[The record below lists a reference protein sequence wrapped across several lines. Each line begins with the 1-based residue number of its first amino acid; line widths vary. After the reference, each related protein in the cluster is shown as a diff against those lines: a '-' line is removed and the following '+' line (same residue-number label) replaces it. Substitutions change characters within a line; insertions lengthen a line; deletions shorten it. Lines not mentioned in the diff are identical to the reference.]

1 MRLIEWTSGVVTR
14 TSAIALAVLTTTAL
28 VTSNAP
34 TRAQPSSQSG
44 ACSRLSGM
52 YVPAWAIGLPTSG
65 AVVQSATLMAADAT
79 NNPNGEYCAIKGL
92 IVPVSAEAP
101 NMEFQV
107 NLPTNWN
114 GKAVQLGGGGY
125 NGTLV
130 TGLGIAG
137 LQPANIPTPLRQ
149 GYVTLGS
156 DGGHKG
162 APGFDGTFGMNDEAL
177 LNFGKQAVKKTHDV
191 ALAVVKARY
200 GTAPRRFYYIGN
212 SQGGHEALDA
222 AARYSADY
230 DGVVANYPAYNV
242 TLLHL
247 GSLNA
252 GKALY
257 ANGGA
262 GWMNAAETKLLTD
275 AVHRSCDGLD
285 GAQDGIISNIAGC
298 NAAFNIKTVKSAL
311 RCPNGSDTGDTCLS
325 DAQIAAVEKIASP
338 YQPGF
343 AIAGMEEFPR
353 WSLLEGA
360 RFEGRS
366 TFGTRPVPGN
376 PPTSADALLYN
387 AGAATTKFILTRNP
401 AFDALTFEPTTLKE
415 RTQGAG
421 AIMDVTDIDLTPFRQ
436 KGGKIILLHGTT
448 DDFITPHNTVA
459 YYDRHKTLQG
469 EANMDSFVRFY
480 VVPGLSHGFGAFNA
494 KYDGLAVLD
503 NWAETG
509 KAPETLVAID
519 GNQGANRTRPMCR
532 YPSWPRYNGSGSMDD
547 AANFNCVSQ

>member
-1 MRLIEWTSGVVTR
+1 
-14 TSAIALAVLTTTAL
+14 
-28 VTSNAP
+28 
-34 TRAQPSSQSG
+34 
-44 ACSRLSGM
+44 M

-65 AVVQSATLMAADAT
+65 AVVQSTTLVAADAA
-79 NNPNGEYCAIKGL
+79 NNPNGEYCTVKGL
-92 IVPVSAEAP
+92 VVPVSAEAP

-137 LQPANIPTPLRQ
+137 LQPATVPTPLRQ

-257 ANGGA
+257 TSGGA
-262 GWMNAAETKLLTD
+262 GWINPAKTRLLTG
-275 AVHRSCDGLD
+275 AVHNACDGLD

-298 NAAFNIKTVKSAL
+298 NAAFNIETVKSTL
-311 RCPNGSDTGDTCLS
+311 RCPDGADTGDTCLS

-338 YQPGF
+338 YRPGF

-366 TFGTRPVPGN
+366 TFGTRPGPGN

-401 AFDALTFEPTTLKE
+401 AFDALTFEPTTLRE
-415 RTQGAG
+415 RTQVAG
-421 AIMDVTDIDLTPFRQ
+421 TIMDVTDIDLTPFRQ

-459 YYDRHKTLQG
+459 YYNRHKALQG

-480 VVPGLSHGFGAFNA
+480 VVPGLSHGFGSFNA

-503 NWAETG
+503 GWVETD

-547 AANFNCVSQ
+547 AANFSCVSR

>member
-1 MRLIEWTSGVVTR
+1 MAMKTLTAGLTMLA
-14 TSAIALAVLTTTAL
+14 TAALAGTGAY
-28 VTSNAP
+28 
-34 TRAQPSSQSG
+34 AQARPPQE
-44 ACSRLSGM
+44 ACARLANLF
-52 YVPAWAIGLPTSG
+52 VPAWAIGLPTSG
-65 AVVQSATLMAADAT
+65 AVVQSATLVAADAA
-79 NNPNGEYCAIKGL
+79 NNQNGEYCAVKGL
-92 IVPVSAEAP
+92 IVPVTAEAP

-114 GKAVQLGGGGY
+114 AKALQLGGGGY

-130 TGLGIAG
+130 TGLGMAG
-137 LQPANIPTPLRQ
+137 LQPATVPTPLRQ

-177 LNFGKQAVKKTHDV
+177 LNFGQQSVKKTHDV
-191 ALAVVKARY
+191 AMAVVKARY

-222 AARYSADY
+222 AARYFADY

-262 GWMNAAETKLLTD
+262 GWMNPAETRLLTD
-275 AVHRSCDGLD
+275 AVHRACDGLD
-285 GAQDGIISNIAGC
+285 GAQDGIIGNIAGC
-298 NAAFNIKTVKSAL
+298 NAAFNIETVKATL
-311 RCPNGSDTGDTCLS
+311 RCPNGADTGDTCLS

-338 YQPGF
+338 YRPGF

-401 AFDALTFEPTTLKE
+401 AFDALTFEPSALKE
-415 RTQGAG
+415 RTQQAG
-421 AIMDVTDIDLTPFRQ
+421 TIMDVTDVDLTPFRQ
-436 KGGKIILLHGTT
+436 KGGKILLLHGTT

-459 YYDRHKTLQG
+459 YYNRHRALQG
-469 EANMDSFVRFY
+469 DANMDAFLRFY
-480 VVPGLSHGFGAFNA
+480 IVPGLSHGFGAFNA

-503 NWAETG
+503 NWVESG
-509 KAPETLVAID
+509 NAPGTLVAVD
-519 GNQGANRTRPMCR
+519 GNPGANRTRPMCL
-532 YPSWPRYNGSGSMDD
+532 YPAWPRYNGAGSVDD
-547 AANFNCVSQ
+547 AANFTCATQ

>member
-1 MRLIEWTSGVVTR
+1 LKQRPVIHSAAFVKAAALSAVAIYGSA
-14 TSAIALAVLTTTAL
+14 SAITDASAQ
-28 VTSNAP
+28 
-34 TRAQPSSQSG
+34 TRSPQE
-44 ACSRLSGM
+44 ACSRLANLF
-52 YVPAWAIGLPTSG
+52 VPAWAIGLPTSG
-65 AVVQSATLMAADAT
+65 AVVQSATFVTAEAP
-79 NNPNGEYCAIKGL
+79 NNQNGEYCAVKGL
-92 IVPVSAEAP
+92 IVPASADAP

-107 NLPTNWN
+107 NLPTSWN
-114 GKAVQLGGGGY
+114 SKALQLGGGGY
-125 NGTLV
+125 DGTLV
-130 TGLGIAG
+130 TGLGMAG
-137 LQPANIPTPLRQ
+137 LQPASIPTPLKA

-177 LNFGKQAVKKTHDV
+177 LNFGKQSVKKTHDV
-191 ALAVVKARY
+191 AMAIVKARY

-242 TLLHL
+242 TMLHL
-247 GSLNA
+247 GSLNV

-257 ANGGA
+257 GNGGA
-262 GWMNAAETKLLTD
+262 GWINPAKTRLLTD
-275 AVHRSCDGLD
+275 AVHKACDGLD
-285 GAQDGIISNIAGC
+285 SAQDGIIGNIAGC
-298 NAAFNIKTVKSAL
+298 NAAFNIETVKSTL
-311 RCPNGSDTGDTCLS
+311 RCANGTDTGDTCLS

-338 YQPGF
+338 YRPGF

-376 PPTSADALLYN
+376 PPTSADALLHN
-387 AGAATTKFILTRNP
+387 AGAATTKYILTRNP
-401 AFDALTFEPTTLKE
+401 SFDALTFEPTALKE
-415 RTQGAG
+415 RTQESGT
-421 AIMDVTDIDLTPFRQ
+421 IMDVTDVDLTPFRA

-459 YYDRHKTLQG
+459 YYNRHKALQG

-494 KYDGLAVLD
+494 KYDGLAALD
-503 NWAETG
+503 SWVENG
-509 KAPETLVAID
+509 NAPGTLVAVD
-519 GNQGANRTRPMCR
+519 GNQGASRTRPMCL
-532 YPSWPRYNGSGSMDD
+532 YPAWPRYNGTGSVDD
-547 AANFNCVSQ
+547 AANFSCVTQ

>member
-1 MRLIEWTSGVVTR
+1 MAMKTLTAGLTMLA
-14 TSAIALAVLTTTAL
+14 TAALAGTGAY
-28 VTSNAP
+28 
-34 TRAQPSSQSG
+34 AQARPPQE
-44 ACSRLSGM
+44 ACARLANLF
-52 YVPAWAIGLPTSG
+52 VPASNIGLPTSG
-65 AVVQSATLMAADAT
+65 AIVQSATFVAADAA
-79 NNPNGEYCAIKGL
+79 NNQNGEYCAVKGL
-92 IVPVSAEAP
+92 IVPVTAEAP

-114 GKAVQLGGGGY
+114 AKALQLGGGGY

-130 TGLGIAG
+130 TGLGMAG
-137 LQPANIPTPLRQ
+137 LQPATVPTPLRQ

-177 LNFGKQAVKKTHDV
+177 LNFGQQSVKKTHDV
-191 ALAVVKARY
+191 AMAVAKARY

-222 AARYSADY
+222 AARYFADY

-242 TLLHL
+242 SLLHL

-262 GWMNAAETKLLTD
+262 GWMNPAETRLLTD
-275 AVHRSCDGLD
+275 AVHRACDGLD
-285 GAQDGIISNIAGC
+285 GAQDGIIGNIAGC
-298 NAAFNIKTVKSAL
+298 NAAFNIETVKATL
-311 RCPNGSDTGDTCLS
+311 RCPNGADTGDTCLS

-338 YQPGF
+338 YRPGF

-401 AFDALTFEPTTLKE
+401 AFDALTFEPSALKE
-415 RTQGAG
+415 RTQQAG
-421 AIMDVTDIDLTPFRQ
+421 TIMDVTDVDLTPFRQ
-436 KGGKIILLHGTT
+436 KGGKILLLHGTT

-459 YYDRHKTLQG
+459 YYNRHRALQG
-469 EANMDSFVRFY
+469 DANMDAFLRFY
-480 VVPGLSHGFGAFNA
+480 IVPGLSHGFGAFNA

-503 NWAETG
+503 NWVESG
-509 KAPETLVAID
+509 NAPGTLVAVD
-519 GNQGANRTRPMCR
+519 GNPGANRTRPMCL
-532 YPSWPRYNGSGSMDD
+532 YPAWPRYNGAGPVDD
-547 AANFNCVSQ
+547 AANFTCATQ